1 MDDLRIKEII
11 EVLAPEQVCREYP
24 MTARAAKTI
33 SETRRAIHDILHG
46 GDDRLLVV
54 IGPCSIHDLDAALEY
69 ATRLNKVRN
78 ALADD
83 LLIVM
88 RMYFE
93 KPRTALGWKGFIN
106 DPNLDGSFRINTGL
120 RLARGLLRDVNNMGV
135 PAATEFLGLLT
146 PQYISDLISWAAIG
160 ARTAESQVHRELV
173 SGLSCPVGFKN
184 GTDGNIQIAI
194 DAMRAA
200 SHPHRFLSVSTAGRP
215 AIFATMGNE
224 DCHIILRG
232 GRAPN
237 YDAVSVEYAAK
248 ALEAAGQCARLM
260 IDFSHGNSQK
270 QHHRQLQVSKAVAAQ
285 VASGDCRIMGTMIES
300 HLRAGQ
306 QGTLL
311 NNTLVYGQSITDAC
325 IGWDDSVS
333 VLEQLAEAVRQRRAV
348 RLGYVE
354 IRGQARRSR

>member
-1 MDDLRIKEII
+1 MLRIKEII
-11 EVLAPEQVCREYP
+11 EALAPEQVHREYP

-33 SETRRAIHDILHG
+33 SETRRAIHNILHG

-69 ATRLNKVRN
+69 ATRLNRVRN

-88 RMYFE
+88 RIYFE
-93 KPRTALGWKGFIN
+93 KSRTALGWKGFIN
-106 DPNLDGSFRINTGL
+106 DPNLDDSFQIDTGL
-120 RLARGLLRDVNNMGV
+120 RLARGLLCDVNNMGV
-135 PAATEFLGLLT
+135 PGATEFLGLLT
-146 PQYISDLISWAAIG
+146 PQYVSDLISWATIG
-160 ARTAESQVHRELV
+160 ARTAESQVHRELA

-194 DAMRAA
+194 DAVRSA
-200 SHPHRFLSVSTAGRP
+200 SHPHRFLSLNQVGRP
-215 AIFATMGNE
+215 AIFATRGNQ

-232 GRAPN
+232 GNVPN
-237 YDAVSVEYAAK
+237 YDAASVERAAK
-248 ALEAAGQCARLM
+248 ALEAAGQRARLM

-285 VASGDCRIMGTMIES
+285 VASGDYRIIGTMIES
-300 HLRAGQ
+300 HLRAGRQ
-306 QGTLL
+306 DTLF

-325 IGWDDSVS
+325 IGWDDSVFI
-333 VLEQLAEAVRQRRAV
+333 LEQLAEAVCQRRAV
-348 RLGYVE
+348 DRL
-354 IRGQARRSR
+354 